1 MADYLDRLHHVAIQ
15 VEDIQ
20 ESVKWYTNNFS
31 CEVEYHD
38 NTWAMIQFENT
49 CLALTTKN
57 EHPSHFAIEARDI
70 TEYQHL
76 GDIDKHRDDTK
87 FIYVNDPSHN
97 TVEIISEEDDDELFI
112 LYDDEE

>member
-57 EHPSHFAIEARDI
+57 EHPSH
-70 TEYQHL
+70 
-76 GDIDKHRDDTK
+76 
-87 FIYVNDPSHN
+87 
-97 TVEIISEEDDDELFI
+97 
-112 LYDDEE
+112 